1 MKTMWLAA
9 GLAAALAP
17 ATAMQAQGV
26 PQREAATPLE
36 VEVVISRYRGDKRTG
51 SVPYLLTVNAQDTT
65 PRAETSLNMGAEVPV
80 PVSTFTPVP
89 ATGDK
94 PAPLRS
100 FNYRSIGTK
109 ITAFAVPTADG
120 RFELFL
126 GIDESSVA
134 TSGNATAGEPVIAE
148 MPVFRSFQTR
158 TTLLLRDG
166 QTRQFTAATD
176 RVSGEVVRVDVTLKV
191 AK

>member
-1 MKTMWLAA
+1 MSYAAVVVATLAMA
-9 GLAAALAP
+9 VQAE
-17 ATAMQAQGV
+17 AQG
-26 PQREAATPLE
+26 PAQRETAIPLE
-36 VEVVISRYRGDKRTG
+36 VEVVISRYQAEKKTS
-51 SVPYLLTVNAQDTT
+51 SVPYLLAVNAGTAP
-65 PRAETSLNMGAEVPV
+65 PRGETSLNMGADVPV
-80 PVSTFTPVP
+80 PVSTLTPAP
-89 ATGDK
+89 APGDK
-94 PAPLRS
+94 PTVGRA

-109 ITAFAVPTADG
+109 ITASALPTADG

-134 TSGNATAGEPVIAE
+134 TTGNAGPRDPLMADT
-148 MPVFRSFQTR
+148 PVFRSFQTR

-191 AK
+191 VK